1 MTTTHLSPPQR
12 PLTKKLNSSDHS
24 EQPGTTTVE
33 KTPPRGSESNE
44 KTATIVA
51 HYEEPNMDLLEK
63 DFKITV
69 NDDMMTDDDS
79 DMDEEQDTFMGL
91 LASPASIHPY
101 HTNSKHDDN
110 VCYHPTAAIIHEDK
124 QMMEQQQ
131 GM

>member
-51 HYEEPNMDLLEK
+51 HYEEPNMVSFASRSIRIACMLNHTHTLSRFLFLQDLLEK

-91 LASPASIHPY
+91 
-101 HTNSKHDDN
+101 
-110 VCYHPTAAIIHEDK
+110 VHEVVTK
-124 QMMEQQQ
+124 S
-131 GM
+131 